1 MCFRRIVP
9 VDCGLTFLYYFWGNF
24 RNAGHTPIWPKIFCM
39 LMVSRLLQINALA
52 LALMLTMDAAQAQN
66 GAGYDPAATQFRAP
80 ELSLAGGK
88 ASAELDAAM
97 GLLWNGE
104 TDAAVGDLEKLA
116 THGDVKAALF
126 LGSVYRKKSK
136 LPIEPDPSKALH
148 FYQLASKQ
156 GSGEASERIA
166 EMLEHRE
173 IRTSDGQDTAHWR
186 ALAVEQGWIQ
196 QQLAVFCFQ
205 WIHGPEQ
212 LHCVSFGQMSNKD
225 SLGNGCPSGAEM
237 DRLRLQGIT
246 GTLRQTGAS
255 ELRSDGPSA
264 KVILIKDRPVAG
276 EQDLKQPFA
285 ASVIYLQTA
294 G

>member
-116 THGDVKAALF
+116 THGDVEAALF

-136 LPIEPDPSKALH
+136 
-148 FYQLASKQ
+148 
-156 GSGEASERIA
+156 
-166 EMLEHRE
+166 
-173 IRTSDGQDTAHWR
+173 TANR
-186 ALAVEQGWIQ
+186 ARPEQGAPFLSASI
-196 QQLAVFCFQ
+196 
-205 WIHGPEQ
+205 
-212 LHCVSFGQMSNKD
+212 KT
-225 SLGNGCPSGAEM
+225 
-237 DRLRLQGIT
+237 RLR
-246 GTLRQTGAS
+246 
-255 ELRSDGPSA
+255 
-264 KVILIKDRPVAG
+264 
-276 EQDLKQPFA
+276 
-285 ASVIYLQTA
+285 
-294 G
+294 